1 MNPVIEIKNL
11 KLSFNGKPVLKGIT
25 TTVNAGENLVVIGKS
40 GGGKSVM
47 IQCIAGLLTPDE
59 GSIKVFGKEVS
70 TLNEEQ
76 LKDIRIRIGFLFQ
89 QAALYDSMTIRE
101 NLSFPLTR
109 VLRIKDPGEIK
120 HRSEEALDAVGL
132 SDAMNKMPSDLSGG
146 QRKRMGIARTLIVNP
161 EIILYDEPTT
171 GLDTITSKEISQ
183 LILDVRDQ
191 YKSTAIIITHDM
203 SCAKITADRIVVLN
217 EGLLIAEGSYDS
229 LKNAANPFINSFFKY

>member
-1 MNPVIEIKNL
+1 MNQLIQIENL
-11 KLSFNGKPVLKGIT
+11 KLSFNGNPVLKGIT
-25 TTVNAGENLVVIGKS
+25 LNVNKGENLVVIGKS

-47 IQCIAGLLTPDE
+47 IQCIVGLLTPDE
-59 GSIKVFGKEVS
+59 GSVKVFDKEVS
-70 TLNEEQ
+70 NLNEEE
-76 LKDIRIRIGFLFQ
+76 LKNLRIRIGFLFQ

-109 VLRIKDPGEIK
+109 VLRIKNQKEITR
-120 HRSEEALDAVGL
+120 RSEEALDAVGL

-217 EGLLIAEGSYDS
+217 EGKLIAAGSYGA
-229 LKNAANPFINSFFKY
+229 LNNAENPFISSFFKY

>member
-1 MNPVIEIKNL
+1 MNPVIQIENL
-11 KLSFNGKPVLKGIT
+11 KLSFNGNPVLKGIT
-25 TTVNAGENLVVIGKS
+25 INVHQGENLVVIGKS

-47 IQCIAGLLTPDE
+47 IQCIVGMLTPDE

-70 TLNEEQ
+70 KLNEEE
-76 LKDIRIRIGFLFQ
+76 LKDMRIRMGFLFQ

-109 VLRIKDPGEIK
+109 VLQIKDPKEILR
-120 HRSEEALDAVGL
+120 RSEEALDAVGL

-183 LILDVRDQ
+183 LILDVRDK

-217 EGLLIAEGSYDS
+217 EGLLIAEGSYDT
-229 LKNAANPFINSFFKY
+229 LENAANPFIRSFFKY

>member
-1 MNPVIEIKNL
+1 MDPVIQIKNL
-11 KLSFNGKPVLKGIT
+11 KLSFNGNPVLKGIT
-25 TTVNAGENLVVIGKS
+25 LNVNKGENLVVIGKS

-47 IQCIAGLLTPDE
+47 IQCIVGMLTPDE
-59 GSIKVFGKEVS
+59 GSIKVFGNEVRN
-70 TLNEEQ
+70 LNEEE

-109 VLRIKDPGEIK
+109 VLKIKDQKEITR
-120 HRSEEALDAVGL
+120 RSQEALDAVGL

-146 QRKRMGIARTLIVNP
+146 QRKRMAIARTLIVNP

-183 LILDVRDQ
+183 LILDVREQ
-191 YKSTAIIITHDM
+191 YKSTALIITHDM

-217 EGLLIAEGSYDS
+217 EGLLIAEGTYHA
-229 LKNAANPFINSFFKY
+229 LENAADPFIRSFFKY